1 MKIHLYQIYYD
12 ENTRK
17 ALDPAF
23 LPLDNSHSARP
34 DWYEYWPMRTI
45 LQNKSFADSDY
56 LGIFSPRFRAKT
68 GFSGAKVHD
77 LVAQSGT
84 EVVGFSPIFPEIAR
98 HQNIFL
104 QGEFRQPGV
113 LGACQDAFETIGLG
127 LDLKNL
133 WADQTRS
140 IFSNY
145 FVARY
150 GFWRE
155 WFELSEQIF
164 AICERG
170 DTPLAAR
177 LTAFVQHRDVKDRY
191 QMKIFVVERLVNA
204 MLEARNINA
213 DARFNFPFQRDLY
226 NESGARRG
234 KTPVDYGV
242 FLLLDALKGQ
252 YVKTRQHGFLNLY
265 RHHHS
270 KNRALS

>member
-1 MKIHLYQIYYD
+1 
-12 ENTRK
+12 
-17 ALDPAF
+17 
-23 LPLDNSHSARP
+23 
-34 DWYEYWPMRTI
+34 MRTI
-45 LQNKSFADSDY
+45 LQNKSFADSDF
-56 LGIFSPRFRAKT
+56 LGIFSPGFRAKT
-68 GFSGAKVHD
+68 GFSGAKAHD
-77 LVAQSGT
+77 LVAQSGS
-84 EVVGFSPIFPEIAR
+84 EVVGFPPLFPEIAR

-104 QGEFRQPGV
+104 QGEFRQPGM

-127 LDLKNL
+127 PDLKNL

-242 FLLLDALKGQ
+242 FLLLDALRADHVQMELSERVKMLEKQRCRAGCVNPTRSKRQ